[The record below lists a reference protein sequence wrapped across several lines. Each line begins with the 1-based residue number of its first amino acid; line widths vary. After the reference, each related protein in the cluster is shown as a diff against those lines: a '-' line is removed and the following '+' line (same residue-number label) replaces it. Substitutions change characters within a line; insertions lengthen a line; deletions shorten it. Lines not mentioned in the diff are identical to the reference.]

1 MQTLRRAKENKKTR
15 NFGTECT
22 VFLFFRT
29 LREIFQAAS
38 RKFSRTFLKFSR
50 TFLKFSRTFLK
61 KSRTF
66 LKFSRTFLKKHARGS
81 VFSLQNEKKQ
91 MRFFS
96 E

>member
-15 NFGTECT
+15 NFGAECT

-50 TFLKFSRTFLK
+50 TFLK

-66 LKFSRTFLKKHARGS
+66 LKFSRTVLKKHARVS